1 MTRDAALGVANASH
15 PLVRDSLAI
24 EDLVVVAYAGV
35 PRRTSRGKSH
45 GTLRAIDVGPAQW
58 TAAPIAGTDDLPVVA
73 MAEIEWRG
81 TEYAPSQARSR

>member
-1 MTRDAALGVANASH
+1 MTRDAALVVASASSH

-24 EDLVVVAYAGV
+24 EDLAFDYAGV